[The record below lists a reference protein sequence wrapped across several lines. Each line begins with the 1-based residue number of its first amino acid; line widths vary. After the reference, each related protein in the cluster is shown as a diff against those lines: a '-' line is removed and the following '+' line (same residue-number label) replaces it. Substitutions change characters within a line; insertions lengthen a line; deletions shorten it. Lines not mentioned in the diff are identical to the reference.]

1 MKKYLIRLDLE
12 GVSGII
18 SYEQAT
24 PGNADYAE
32 GRRLFMGDL
41 LAAIDGLFEGGAD
54 EIYLYDEHCSA
65 RNVFIDELPENVYY
79 YSGKPSYSEEWRGG
93 LDASFEGM
101 IMLGFHSKA
110 GSTGCLLNHSYDLN
124 ISNIDVNGISLGEIG
139 METAIAGEAGV
150 PLLTEIISTLNL
162 YLPMIQIYGL
172 LRRPHDHAE
181 SVFYQPLC
189 RRIQSA

>member
-65 RNVFIDELPENVYY
+65 VDEEKRRLSDGFIMDFTEL
-79 YSGKPSYSEEWRGG
+79 
-93 LDASFEGM
+93 
-101 IMLGFHSKA
+101 
-110 GSTGCLLNHSYDLN
+110 
-124 ISNIDVNGISLGEIG
+124 GI
-139 METAIAGEAGV
+139 V
-150 PLLTEIISTLNL
+150 
-162 YLPMIQIYGL
+162 
-172 LRRPHDHAE
+172 
-181 SVFYQPLC
+181 
-189 RRIQSA
+189 